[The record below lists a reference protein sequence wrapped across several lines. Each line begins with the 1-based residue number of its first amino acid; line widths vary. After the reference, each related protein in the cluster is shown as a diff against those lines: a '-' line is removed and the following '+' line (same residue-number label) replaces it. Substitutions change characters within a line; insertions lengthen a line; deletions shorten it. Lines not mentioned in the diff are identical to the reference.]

1 VSRVAGVRLAAMEAG
16 LDSGRLASA
25 TVRDVMSPG
34 VVAVSG
40 EATAGA
46 CAEAMHARR
55 TYAVLVI
62 DPSTRE
68 PLGWV
73 SHRDVLVHILEDP
86 LLTLAS
92 RSVSEEPAWID
103 PSATV
108 EEAARRMQRDEL
120 THLLVGEPGTIA
132 EGVISS
138 WDVVGFFANRRDS
151 RV

>member
-1 VSRVAGVRLAAMEAG
+1 MDPVFSSVL
-16 LDSGRLASA
+16 
-25 TVRDVMSPG
+25 VRDVMSPG

-40 EATAGA
+40 EATVGE

-55 TYAVLVI
+55 THAVLVI
-62 DPSTRE
+62 NPATRE

-73 SHRDVLVHILEDP
+73 SQRGVLMHILEDP

-92 RSVSEEPAWID
+92 ASVSQEPEWVD
-103 PSATV
+103 PTATV
-108 EEAARRMQRDEL
+108 EEAARRMQSEEL
-120 THLLVGEPGTIA
+120 THLLVGEPGSIA

-138 WDVVGFFANRRDS
+138 WDVVAYYAKRADT

>member
-1 VSRVAGVRLAAMEAG
+1 MDAG
-16 LDSGRLASA
+16 LDSSPLSTA

-34 VVAVSG
+34 IVAVSG
-40 EATAGA
+40 ESTAGA

-55 TYAVLVI
+55 THAVLVI
-62 DPSTRE
+62 DPNTRE

-73 SHRDVLVHILEDP
+73 SHRDVLMHILDDP

-92 RSVSEEPAWID
+92 TSVSQEAAWID
-103 PSATV
+103 PAATV
-108 EEAARRMQRDEL
+108 EEAARRMQEEEL
-120 THLLVGEPGTIA
+120 THLLVGEPGQIA

-138 WDVVGFFANRRDS
+138 WDVVGFFANRAET